1 MVRTYAQGDPMK
13 LPVVRMTSLR
23 TKMIVT
29 VVPLIAV
36 ILAAMTYIAVTRMT
50 SAQKTSAYDAM
61 SQRVSR
67 EAATYNGEQEQFV
80 SLARTLSASME
91 SGNAMTRPQAGA
103 VLRRIA
109 QRYPGS
115 AGVWVAYEPNA
126 FDGLDARY
134 AHDKSQAKAGGFAP
148 YWNRLAGKLAVEPV
162 TNYMQDPTYNATKR
176 TLRDLVTEPQ
186 NYAGTL
192 MSSFASPIM
201 RHGRFVGVAASDVV
215 LNDVNARVAKVKA
228 LKTGYAFMTSRAG
241 TFVAAPQKSLVGRK
255 TLGQLAAAK
264 HNPKLAGIAAD
275 IKAGR
280 SGHVQTTDPFTGKQ
294 VDMFWAPVRAGNW
307 GMVVSVPTSEVLAEA
322 NRLRTLLLIAGLIG
336 TLLVAA
342 AVVVIA
348 TRLTRPLRFFVER
361 LRTLND
367 VAVAGL
373 RDGIRSLASGD
384 LTVVAHA
391 DVEPVTVRGQD
402 EVAEAT
408 RTLNE
413 LIGQTVESVEAYNE
427 SREQLGGLIRQVAG
441 SAMSVSASSREMAVT
456 SEEAGRAVGEIAHA
470 VGDVAQGAERQVRA
484 VDAVRQATDDLNE
497 TTTASATHAQ
507 DTREAAERARGLAD
521 RGAAAVADATEAM
534 TAVRKASEE
543 ATHAIGALDA
553 KSEQIAGIVSTITT
567 IAEQTNLLALNA
579 AIEAA
584 RAGEQG
590 RGFAVVAEEVRKLAE
605 ESQSAASSISGL
617 ISEIQAETQRTVSV
631 VETGAQRSVESAA
644 TVDQARE
651 TFGEISDGIGHMAD
665 RVAEITAAV
674 DRIAETS
681 RKMSD
686 DVREVAAVAEQTS
699 SSSEEVSASTEETSA
714 STQQIAASAQ
724 QLARTADELEQLVGR
739 FTLEAE
745 AKVAAPTQ
753 IA

>member
-1 MVRTYAQGDPMK
+1 
-13 LPVVRMTSLR
+13 MTSLR

-29 VVPLIAV
+29 LVPLTAL
-36 ILAAMTYIAVTRMT
+36 ILGAMTFIAVTRMT
-50 SAQKTSAYDAM
+50 SAQKSSAYDAM
-61 SQRVSR
+61 NQRVSR
-67 EAATYNGEQEQFV
+67 EAATYDGEQERFV

-91 SGNAMTRPQAGA
+91 SGGSATRAEVSA
-103 VLRRIA
+103 TLRRIA
-109 QRYPGS
+109 QRYPAS
-115 AGVWVAYEPNA
+115 AGVWVAFEPNA

-134 AHDKSQAKAGGFAP
+134 ASDKLQAKDGGFAP
-148 YWNRLAGKLAVEPV
+148 YWNRLGGKLAFEPV
-162 TNYMQDPTYNATKR
+162 TNYLEDPTYKATRR
-176 TLRDLVTEPQ
+176 TGRELVAEPQ

-192 MSSFASPIM
+192 MSSFASPIV
-201 RHGRFVGVAASDVV
+201 RQGRIVGVAASDVV
-215 LNDVNARVAKVKA
+215 LNDVNARVAKIKA
-228 LKTGYAFMTSRAG
+228 LKTGYAFMTSRQG

-255 TLGQLAAAK
+255 TLGQLAK
-264 HNPKLAGIAAD
+264 SKNDPKLAGIAAD

-294 VDMFWAPVRAGNW
+294 VEMFWAPVRSSSW

-322 NRLRTLLLIAGLIG
+322 NRLRTLLLLAGLIG
-336 TLLVAA
+336 TLLMTA
-342 AVVVIA
+342 AVVVLA
-348 TRLTRPLRFFVER
+348 TRLTRPLRAFVER

-367 VAVAGL
+367 VAVTGL
-373 RDGIRSLASGD
+373 RDGIRALAGGD
-384 LTVVAHA
+384 LTVVATA
-391 DVEPVTVRGQD
+391 DVEHVPVQGQD
-402 EVAEAT
+402 EVAQAT

-413 LIGQTVESVEAYNE
+413 LIDQTVESVDAYND
-427 SREQLGGLIRQVAG
+427 SRDQLGGLIRQVSG
-441 SAMSVSASSREMAVT
+441 SALAVSASSREMAVT

-484 VDAVRQATDDLNE
+484 VDAVRQATEQLTE
-497 TTTASATHAQ
+497 TTGASASHAQ

-521 RGAAAVADATEAM
+521 RGAAAVAHATEAM
-534 TAVRKASEE
+534 SAVREASTQ
-543 ATHAIGALDA
+543 ATQAIGALDA

-617 ISEIQAETQRTVSV
+617 ISEIQAETQRTVQV
-631 VETGAQRSVESAA
+631 VEMGAQRSVESAA
-644 TVDQARE
+644 TVDEARD
-651 TFGEISDGIGHMAD
+651 TFGEISEGIGHMAD

-674 DRIAETS
+674 ERISETS
-681 RKMSD
+681 RQMSD

-699 SSSEEVSASTEETSA
+699 ASTEEVSASTEETSA

-724 QLARTADELEQLVGR
+724 QLARTAEELEQLVGR
-739 FTLEAE
+739 FTLEAQ
-745 AKVAAPTQ
+745 AS
-753 IA
+753 